1 MQRKALSV
9 VLSLALSSA
18 VLTHGASA
26 FAQDA
31 ADTSADCVAAY
42 EAAQTERQLGHFKAA
57 SHQAML
63 CSRASC
69 NQTIVP
75 ECISLFEAIKSETPT
90 MVLAA
95 RRADGGDLVNV
106 RVEMDGQ
113 PLVDRLDGQAIP
125 LDPGAHRF
133 RFVTDGFDPKELDYS
148 ARVGDRNRLVEVVFG
163 EPAPAASAPAP
174 VAAPVPMAPPPSA
187 KPEGGV
193 PAATYVLAGVSAA
206 ALGTFAYLR
215 LTAVSDYNDLRN
227 TCSPACKPD
236 DVDAVRTKSTLSFV
250 ALGVS
255 AIALTAA
262 TVVYFST
269 SGSEE
274 RPGTEIGFGVAP
286 SFAGAQ
292 LRTRF

>member
-9 VLSLALSSA
+9 VLSLALSGV

-26 FAQDA
+26 FAEDA

-63 CSRASC
+63 CSRATC
-69 NQTIVP
+69 NQTIVG

-95 RRADGGDLVNV
+95 RRADGGDIVNV
-106 RVEMDGQ
+106 RVEVDGQ
-113 PLVDRLDGQAIP
+113 PLLDRLDGQAIP

-133 RFVTDGFDPKELDYS
+133 RFVTDGFEPKELDYS
-148 ARVGDRNRLVEVVFG
+148 ARVGDRNRLVEIVFG
-163 EPAPAASAPAP
+163 EPAPVAPAP

-193 PAATYVLAGVSAA
+193 PTATYVLAGVSAV

-236 DVDAVRTKSTLSFV
+236 DVDAVRTKSTMSFV
-250 ALGVS
+250 ALGVG
-255 AIALTAA
+255 ALALTAA
-262 TVVYFST
+262 TVVYFSA

-274 RPGTEIGFGVAP
+274 QPRTEVGFAAAP
-286 SFAGAQ
+286 AFAGAQ